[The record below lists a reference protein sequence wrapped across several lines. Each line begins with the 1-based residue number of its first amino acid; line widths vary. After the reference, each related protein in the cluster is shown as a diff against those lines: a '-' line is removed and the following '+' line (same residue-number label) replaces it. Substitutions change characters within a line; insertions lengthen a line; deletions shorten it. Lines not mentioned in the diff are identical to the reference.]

1 MLTLQT
7 QNERKAIIFLI
18 LNLQM
23 AQTLRCCL
31 PVAAFAFMAFA
42 VLPSRAQ
49 DTSSD
54 PIMTIHTHR
63 YETSG
68 GAEEAAQIQFSLMS
82 TEETPVKVDFGDGHI
97 CTFTV
102 TPEGDIGENEQDDTL
117 TGGTTISGIVGP
129 SGLIRVWGDA
139 TKFDYLDLHGSE
151 VYQLDIAQLTRLE
164 ILSVSHNEI
173 ESLDLSMMDQ
183 LQYIDVADNTF
194 EHGFTLG
201 DNHPNLLL
209 LNINQLGYGALASG
223 TVNLEPFPQLDQFTA
238 WDTKC
243 LRTLDTS
250 HNERLRRIS
259 VDNSGMTH
267 IDVSNNPML
276 QVLNV
281 SDCGFTELDVT
292 HNHHLVQLY
301 VANESRSETN
311 EKLTQLDLSQNPYL
325 ECLFLDG
332 NAFTTLDLSQ
342 NPEMQVLHMANNSL
356 EHLDIGM
363 LHKLIDLD
371 LSGNRFD
378 FVTLP
383 EPSSRCAG
391 NLYYYYDLQQPWLIA
406 TEFGVGQTLD
416 LTKRTLRAGT
426 ETIGYLFSQNIDGIS
441 DPVQLIE
448 GEDYSYAEGCFTFL
462 KPQADPVHAYL
473 YNSKY
478 QGCKM
483 TTTPFMVRSAEDYGK
498 PVTLFSFTPAMCA
511 GQSFSYAY
519 TINGELIQE
528 QGTYDGQTYD
538 VQGTIGSRITT
549 LDMSCVQLNDL
560 DLTQLYYLEEL
571 NLEGCGLA
579 HIDLSWNRRL
589 KHVNLEYNALTR
601 LDLTGVNNAY
611 NKNVLT
617 QIWAGHNALQEF
629 CPGVVP
635 VTIETL
641 WLDNN
646 QLKEIDLRDMSRLH
660 NLDLSSNQLSQM
672 SLTDCTAL
680 DQLVVNHNLLTTL
693 DVTPCEQLNHLEA
706 RLNRMRYSTLPE
718 HSGSLA
724 PQQPITI
731 AAKAQVVDLCS
742 ESEIRGCVTTFTWLD
757 AMTGEVLSEGTDYTL
772 SEGKTKF
779 LAPAKGRMVYCQLT
793 NEAFP
798 AFTGEGV
805 LCTTTTM
812 VDSEPTYVAAAFTT
826 PVGGQTAVL
835 SLAAAEPNTYIY
847 IDWGDGELEEYALQP
862 TYQLFSGTTVKD
874 GQVRVLSNTLA
885 DGGITVFSISNIT
898 MSTIDVTAMKLL
910 YCLTLDNAGL
920 TSIDLSH
927 NLDLHE
933 LSLGGNELSTLDLSN
948 NEHLGLLYLSD
959 NHFTTLDV
967 TGLKSLYWL
976 QASNNAMTQVNVT
989 GLTDLEALDL
999 THNELTELDVT
1010 SCSSL
1015 WQLFVAEN
1023 QLREIDLSQNHS
1035 LNVVNLNNNCFDF
1048 TSLPLP
1054 GWNIYYYANQAP
1066 LDVEC
1071 VEGKV
1076 DLSAQYEVGG
1086 NLSDY
1091 YWFVGEIEYG
1101 YDENGQL
1108 GLVNEKLVEGEDF
1121 LVNEGVITFAQPWP
1135 KLTGLVVNE
1144 TFPDLLLFTQ
1154 PIAVTASGIEEVE
1167 DDEQE
1172 LSYYSL
1178 DGRRLHAKPQTGCF
1192 IQIPSKR
1199 HETKNR

>member
-31 PVAAFAFMAFA
+31 PVATFAFMALA

-82 TEETPVKVDFGDGHI
+82 TEETPVKVDFGDGHL

-102 TPEGDIGENEQDDTL
+102 TPDGEIGENEQDGTL
-117 TGGTTISGIVGP
+117 TGGTTISGTVGP
-129 SGLIRVWGDA
+129 TGLIRVWGDA
-139 TKFDYLDLHGSE
+139 SKFNYLDLHGSE
-151 VYQLDIAQLTRLE
+151 VYRLDIAQLTSLE
-164 ILSVSHNEI
+164 ILSLSHNEI
-173 ESLDLSMMDQ
+173 ESLDLSMMDR
-183 LQYIDVADNTF
+183 LQYVDVADNTF

-223 TVNLEPFPQLDQFTA
+223 TVDLEPFPQLDQFSA

-243 LRTLDTS
+243 LHTLDTS

-259 VDNSGMTH
+259 VDNTGMTH
-267 IDVSNNPML
+267 IDVSHNPML

-292 HNHHLVQLY
+292 HNPHLVQLY

-332 NAFTTLDLSQ
+332 NAFTTLNLSQ
-342 NPEMQVLHMANNSL
+342 NPEMQVLHMANNRL

-371 LSGNRFD
+371 LSGNCFD
-378 FVTLP
+378 FATLP
-383 EPSSRCAG
+383 EPSSHCAG
-391 NLYYYYDLQQPWLIA
+391 SLYYYYDLQQPWAIA
-406 TEFGVGQTLD
+406 TEFAEGQTLN
-416 LTKRTLRAGT
+416 LAKRTLRAGT
-426 ETIGYLFSQNIDGIS
+426 ETMGCLFSQNIDGIS

-448 GEDYSYAEGCFTFL
+448 GEDYTYADGCFTFL
-462 KPQADPVHAYL
+462 KPQADPVYAFLH
-473 YNSKY
+473 NSKY

-483 TTTPFMVRSAEDYGK
+483 TTTQFMVRSAEDYGK
-498 PVTLFSFTPAMCA
+498 PVTLFSFTPALTA
-511 GQSFSYAY
+511 GQSFGYAY

-528 QGTYDGQTYD
+528 QGTYDGQTYN

-549 LDMSCVQLNDL
+549 LDMAGVQLTDL

-571 NLEGCGLA
+571 NLDECGLTQ
-579 HIDLSWNRRL
+579 IDLSWNRRL
-589 KHVNLEYNALTR
+589 KHINLEHNALTR

-635 VTIETL
+635 VTIEKL
-641 WLDNN
+641 RLGNN
-646 QLKEIDLRDMSRLH
+646 QIKEIDLRDMSRLH
-660 NLDLSSNQLSQM
+660 DLDLSNNQLSQL
-672 SLTDCTAL
+672 SLADCTTL
-680 DQLVVNHNLLTTL
+680 EQLVVNHNLLTTL

-742 ESEIRGCVTTFTWLD
+742 ESVVHRCSTTFTWLD
-757 AMTGEVLSEGTDYTL
+757 AMTGEVLIEGTDYTL

-779 LAPAKGRMVYCQLT
+779 LAPAKGRTVYCQLT

-798 AFTGEGV
+798 DFTGEGV
-805 LCTTTTM
+805 LCTSTTM
-812 VDSEPTYVAAAFTT
+812 VDSEPTHMVATFTT
-826 PVGGQTAVL
+826 PVDGQTAAL

-847 IDWGDGELEEYALQP
+847 IDWGNGELEEYALQ
-862 TYQLFSGTTVKD
+862 TTFQLFSGTTVKD
-874 GQVRVLSNTLA
+874 GQVRVLSNMLA
-885 DGGITVFSISNIT
+885 DGGITVFSISNVT
-898 MSTIDVTAMKLL
+898 MSTIDVTAMERL

-927 NLDLHE
+927 NAELHE
-933 LSLGGNELSTLDLSN
+933 LSLGGNELSTLDLSH
-948 NEHLGLLYLSD
+948 NEHLGMLYLSG

-967 TGLKSLYWL
+967 TDLKNLYWL
-976 QASNNAMTQVNVT
+976 QASNNAMTQVNLT
-989 GLTDLEALDL
+989 GLTNLEALDL
-999 THNELTELDVT
+999 THNQLTEIDVT
-1010 SCSSL
+1010 TCSNL

-1023 QLREIDLSQNHS
+1023 QLHDIDLSHNHL
-1035 LNVVNLNNNCFDF
+1035 LNVVNLNSNCFDF
-1048 TSLPLP
+1048 SSLPLP
-1054 GWNIYYYANQAP
+1054 EWNIYYYANQAP
-1066 LDVEC
+1066 LTVEC
-1071 VEGKV
+1071 VDGKV

-1086 NLSDY
+1086 NLSDF
-1091 YWFVGEIEYG
+1091 YWFVGDIEYC
-1101 YDENGQL
+1101 YDESGQL
-1108 GLVNEKLVEGEDF
+1108 DLVNEELVEGEDY
-1121 LVNEGVITFAQPWP
+1121 VVDEGVISFGQPWP
-1135 KLTGLVVNE
+1135 KLTGLVVNA
-1144 TFPDLLLFTQ
+1144 TFPDILLFTQ
-1154 PIAVTASGIEEVE
+1154 PIAVTTSGIEEVE
-1167 DDEQE
+1167 ADEQE
-1172 LSYYSL
+1172 CSYYSL
-1178 DGRRLHAKPQTGCF
+1178 DGSRLRIKPQNGCF

-1199 HETKNR
+1199 LKTQY